1 MRDKIL
7 LRVTCTDF
15 IWVWGVWTLQ
25 ANKSG
30 SLIYGTN
37 IDRIF
42 FEMIEKISIVRS
54 VAGSA

>member
-7 LRVTCTDF
+7 LRVTCTDS

-30 SLIYGTN
+30 SPIYGTN

-42 FEMIEKISIVRS
+42 FEMIEKIAIVCS